1 MATPSPLL
9 FLSPLIFFSLFSTPA
24 TLRADP
30 QLKHTHTFFSYY
42 SHTPPPPPLPYC
54 ATPPPP
60 PPPPPP
66 LVCPTPSP
74 PPPPP
79 PFRSPRIKIAYNAIK
94 NLRPRIEDDPN
105 KITKTWEGRDVCS
118 YKGFICDKVP
128 DFNTD
133 AVAGVSFN
141 NFRFGGSNLTLNG
154 FIDQLPD
161 ITFFHAN
168 SNNFTGRVPDLSYN
182 LRFFYELDLSNNKF
196 VGGFPDQVLG
206 ATNLT
211 FFDIRFNE
219 FYGPVPAK
227 LFDMD
232 IITAI
237 FLNNN
242 KFNGDIPAN
251 LGNTPA
257 KYLTFTNNEFTGAI
271 PKSLGIGKTSNTLIE
286 VLFSNNKLTGCIPME
301 IGHLQNTMLFDAS
314 KNSLTGP
321 IPYSFGCLAK
331 MELLNFAD
339 NHLYGAVP
347 EVICKLPK
355 LQSLTLRNNFF
366 TQLGPVCRSLIWK
379 KALDV
384 SGNCIMGLPE
394 QRSEEEC
401 SHFFT
406 NVQNCHDEK
415 SMKYIPC
422 MGNWYLN
429 EDPAAV
435 LRRPA
440 RKTTEMRTYA
450 ALVPH

>member
-1 MATPSPLL
+1 MFLFVYNLNVIFQQIGNNMATPSPLL

-30 QLKHTHTFFSYY
+30 ELKHTHTFFSYY

-60 PPPPPP
+60 PP
-66 LVCPTPSP
+66 LVCPTPS

-141 NFRFGGSNLTLNG
+141 NFGFGGSNLTLNG

-257 KYLTFTNNEFTGAI
+257 KYFASIFFLSIQF
-271 PKSLGIGKTSNTLIE
+271 
-286 VLFSNNKLTGCIPME
+286 LF
-301 IGHLQNTMLFDAS
+301 
-314 KNSLTGP
+314 
-321 IPYSFGCLAK
+321 
-331 MELLNFAD
+331 
-339 NHLYGAVP
+339 
-347 EVICKLPK
+347 VIDFY
-355 LQSLTLRNNFF
+355 N
-366 TQLGPVCRSLIWK
+366 
-379 KALDV
+379 
-384 SGNCIMGLPE
+384 
-394 QRSEEEC
+394 
-401 SHFFT
+401 
-406 NVQNCHDEK
+406 
-415 SMKYIPC
+415 
-422 MGNWYLN
+422 
-429 EDPAAV
+429 
-435 LRRPA
+435 
-440 RKTTEMRTYA
+440 
-450 ALVPH
+450 